1 MSILSLYAKNPKKL
15 IPKKPNFGSILGL
28 FWPQNFK
35 AKLFPKQSFAS
46 IILGLYVVV
55 TSSKKSEQFHVMS
68 FDNTRETS
76 FWADFEPL
84 LSQKHQNNVTIQNSL
99 ASILSLCASVTSGKK
114 PYKVSFFDY

>member
-1 MSILSLYAKNPKKL
+1 M
-15 IPKKPNFGSILGL
+15 GL

-46 IILGLYVVV
+46 IILGLSVVV

-76 FWADFEPL
+76 FWADIEPL
-84 LSQKHQNNVTIQNSL
+84 LSQKHQNNVTLKNSL
-99 ASILSLCASVTSGKK
+99 ASILSLCASVTSGKNPIK
-114 PYKVSFFDY
+114 FNSFDY